1 LTCKHGSL
9 LLHSRI
15 FDHITDLLQI
25 AEIVAMAE
33 TSPTQMMST
42 PVASETYHLNKD
54 VFFVQPSLS
63 ENRDQ
68 TTTKEECACIRV
80 LKPILTYMKFVG
92 LDHTFCRPAFRPF
105 FKLFSAIVLF
115 LQLAAVVGCVIQI
128 DPPNE
133 GLKTSTTLKIC
144 SITYLSIGAV
154 STIMLY
160 IFQDK
165 MILVQNAIV
174 RELPEG

>member
-1 LTCKHGSL
+1 
-9 LLHSRI
+9 
-15 FDHITDLLQI
+15 
-25 AEIVAMAE
+25 MAV
-33 TSPTQMMST
+33 TPPTRRMSNT
-42 PVASETYHLNKD
+42 IASETLNVNKD
-54 VFFVQPSLS
+54 VLFVRPSLPENRVQPSLS

-115 LQLAAVVGCVIQI
+115 LQLAAVVGCAIQF
-128 DPPNE
+128 DPRNE

-144 SITYLSIGAV
+144 SITYLSIGAA
-154 STIMLY
+154 STILLY

-165 MILVQNAIV
+165 MDLVRNAIV
-174 RELPEG
+174 RELPEGWYYLFRIS